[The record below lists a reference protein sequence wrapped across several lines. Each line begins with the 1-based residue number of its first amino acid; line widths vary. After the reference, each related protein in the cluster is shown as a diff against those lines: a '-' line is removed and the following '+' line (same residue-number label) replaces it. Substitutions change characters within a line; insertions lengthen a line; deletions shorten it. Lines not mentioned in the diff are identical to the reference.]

1 MTKQSELTERY
12 KGTGIYGDAYYLTPG
27 NTVFNRFSFGQHVKA
42 LGFEDSRGD
51 WHDEIRGLVVES
63 VKIVGL
69 RWNQENMEM
78 VPHVRVKAVDPD
90 SYGYFEAA
98 EHFFDAENQPSPE

>member
-1 MTKQSELTERY
+1 MTTQSELTERY

-27 NTVFNRFSFGQHVKA
+27 NTVFNRFSVGQHVKA

-51 WHDEIRGLVVES
+51 WHEEIRGLVVES

-69 RWNQENMEM
+69 RWDY
-78 VPHVRVKAVDPD
+78 AVE
-90 SYGYFEAA
+90 F
-98 EHFFDAENQPSPE
+98 PSDHSRIPCEKNAYP